1 MTKKRSS
8 PTRVVSRRTMSDP
21 ASMRR
26 SSTTTTRTTRRS
38 RSPAAGRS
46 SVTPM
51 HRRSAVKSS
60 GSSRRRIASTSCWV
74 ARTSIPKSTA
84 LPALTRRSVVHRR
97 RTTSRTSSSRTRR
110 RLSFNYLLRYNFDI
124 LGGNL
129 AAQLDGAWY
138 DDQFLEITNGT
149 GTVQPSYNISNVRVT
164 YTSGSE
170 RFAITGWVTN
180 LHRRGVQDV
189 LARPG

>member
-1 MTKKRSS
+1 M
-8 PTRVVSRRTMSDP
+8 
-21 ASMRR
+21 
-26 SSTTTTRTTRRS
+26 
-38 RSPAAGRS
+38 
-46 SVTPM
+46 
-51 HRRSAVKSS
+51 
-60 GSSRRRIASTSCWV
+60 
-74 ARTSIPKSTA
+74 RTSIGGAPS
-84 LPALTRRSVVHRR
+84 PADITNVEFPNAPA
-97 RTTSRTSSSRTRR
+97 
-110 RLSFNYLLRYNFDI
+110 LSFNYLLRYNLDI

-180 LHRRGVQDV
+180 LTDEEYKMYSLDLGDLGVTTFYGPPTMV
-189 LARPG
+189 GVNARISF